1 LTRARGQSDGEGF
14 DQASEN
20 AAVQGTLL
28 STYSNPLIRVARDR
42 QDEILR
48 SRFLEQQLTIADLG
62 CGDGYHGSIFAP
74 AGGIFHGYEMAPD
87 LAALTRERWDRE
99 GLVNAALRVGDLAE
113 AEPPAGFY
121 DVVWCLYFTPGNFR
135 NRYADL
141 DRYTA
146 DYLDANP
153 VFITIVERFWRAL
166 KPTGVLL
173 LTVYKDVPEAE
184 AAQVDFYRNTGQHP
198 ITARGSRFVATREG
212 FWSARWT
219 RESMLS
225 NLAAAGISAQRVSF
239 NELNE
244 IAWLVE
250 IAAGVETEPPRDP
263 QP

>member
-1 LTRARGQSDGEGF
+1 MKHLPAPPDREGF
-14 DQASEN
+14 DQSSEN

-28 STYSNPLIRVARDR
+28 SNYSNPLIREARER

-48 SRFLEQQLTIADLG
+48 SRFQGQRLAIADLG

-74 AGGIFHGYEMAPD
+74 AGGTFHGYEMAPD
-87 LAALTRERWDRE
+87 LAALTRERWQRE
-99 GLVNAALRVGDLAE
+99 GLANAVLKVGNLAA
-113 AEPPAGFY
+113 AEPPGGFY

-135 NRYADL
+135 DRFADL
-141 DRYTA
+141 DQYTD

-153 VFITIVERFWRAL
+153 VFIDIVGHFWRAL
-166 KPTGVLL
+166 KPTGVML

-184 AAQVDFYRNTGQHP
+184 AAQLDFYRNTGQHP
-198 ITARGSRFVATREG
+198 ITSPGSRFVATREG

-219 RESMLS
+219 RESLLS
-225 NLAAAGISAQRVSF
+225 NLAGAGISASRVTF

-250 IAAGVETEPPRDP
+250 IAAGSVTEMGIDTRS
-263 QP
+263 